1 MKQTDI
7 QNNLNKANVLI
18 NKALKT
24 NPVKPS
30 LLNLAIG
37 HLVSTVS
44 ILESKSNSAKVKE
57 QESII
62 KPTKDKGLENTN
74 SSNNTNGDIFEE
86 HY

>member
-1 MKQTDI
+1 MKQTEI
-7 QNNLNKANVLI
+7 QQNLNKANVLI

-24 NPVKPS
+24 NPVKTS
-30 LLNLAIG
+30 LLNLAVG

-44 ILESKSNSAKVKE
+44 ILESKNSNNNNTNSASVKE

-62 KPTKDKGLENTN
+62 KPTNDKGLETI
-74 SSNNTNGDIFEE
+74 NGDIFEE